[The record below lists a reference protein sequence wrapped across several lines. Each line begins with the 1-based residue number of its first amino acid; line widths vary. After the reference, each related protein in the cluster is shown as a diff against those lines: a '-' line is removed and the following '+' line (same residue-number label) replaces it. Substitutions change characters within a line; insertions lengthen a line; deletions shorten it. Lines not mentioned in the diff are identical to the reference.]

1 MTLLAHWG
9 VNPPY
14 RRRPQMEAVQTN
26 VRPMD
31 RPKQSLER
39 EVAVRVARVALASQ
53 EPLSVADGQALA
65 RQLLRALALPE

>member
-1 MTLLAHWG
+1 
-9 VNPPY
+9 
-14 RRRPQMEAVQTN
+14 MEAVQTN

-31 RPKQSLER
+31 RPMQSLER